1 MKQTHLIT
9 AAALLALSPLV
20 QAVDKHEPA
29 FSRVIVDEF
38 EARDADEGTVAA
50 LEAAAWYGGD
60 LNKLYLSTEGER
72 LMDNGGE
79 TEGFETRVAWN
90 RAFAPFWDWQLGARR
105 DWQPDDPNRDWA
117 SFGVQGLA
125 PYLFE
130 SEATLFVGEEG
141 LTNLR
146 LEAEYEILFTQKLI
160 LVPAVEANFYG
171 KEDEEL
177 GIGEGLTDIEAGLRL
192 RYEIRREFAPYIGVN
207 WERQF
212 GDTAAKTRGAGDD
225 VSETTLVAGVRFWF

>member
-1 MKQTHLIT
+1 
-9 AAALLALSPLV
+9 
-20 QAVDKHEPA
+20 
-29 FSRVIVDEF
+29 
-38 EARDADEGTVAA
+38 
-50 LEAAAWYGGD
+50 
-60 LNKLYLSTEGER
+60 
-72 LMDNGGE
+72 
-79 TEGFETRVAWN
+79 
-90 RAFAPFWDWQLGARR
+90 ARR

>member
-1 MKQTHLIT
+1 MTRGPLRTEYLFPRPHPGP
-9 AAALLALSPLV
+9 PLV
-20 QAVDKHEPA
+20 VLVVRE
-29 FSRVIVDEF
+29 
-38 EARDADEGTVAA
+38 
-50 LEAAAWYGGD
+50 
-60 LNKLYLSTEGER
+60 
-72 LMDNGGE
+72 
-79 TEGFETRVAWN
+79 
-90 RAFAPFWDWQLGARR
+90 QLGARR

-225 VSETTLVAGVRFWF
+225 VSETTLVAGVRFWSGT

>member
-1 MKQTHLIT
+1 MKQAHLIT
-9 AAALLALSPLV
+9 TAALLALSPFA
-20 QAVDKHEPA
+20 QAVNKHEPA

-38 EARDADEGTVAA
+38 EARDADEGTLAA
-50 LEAAAWYGGD
+50 WEAAAWYGGD

-79 TEGFETRVAWN
+79 TEGFETRAAWS
-90 RAFAPFWDWQLGARR
+90 RAFAPFWDWQIGARR

-117 SFGVQGLA
+117 SFGVQGVA

-160 LVPAVEANFYG
+160 LVPAVEANVYG

-177 GIGEGLTDIEAGLRL
+177 GIGEGLTDIEAGL
-192 RYEIRREFAPYIGVN
+192 YRRELG
-207 WERQF
+207 
-212 GDTAAKTRGAGDD
+212 TA
-225 VSETTLVAGVRFWF
+225 VR